1 MEHLNQFI
9 HQHWQLCLAFVVIL
23 IAIYIHEFLASKKQ
37 AKSLS
42 PEALVHVMNHQDATV
57 FDLRPKDIYQKGHI
71 IHSISATSS
80 DFDQAKMD
88 KYKSKPIVLVCAR
101 GVDSTA
107 LAAKLR
113 TKGYQQPMV
122 LAGGINA
129 WQTAGLPLP
138 KK

>member
-9 HQHWQLCLAFVVIL
+9 HQHWQLCVAFVVIL
-23 IAIYIHEFLASKKQ
+23 IAIYIHELLASRKQ

-42 PEALVHVMNHQDATV
+42 PEALVHLMNHGDAIV

-71 IHSISATSS
+71 IHSISVTSI
-80 DFDQAKMD
+80 DFEQAKMD

-101 GVDSTA
+101 GVEANT
-107 LAAKLR
+107 LATKLR
-113 TKGYQQPMV
+113 SKGYQNPMV
-122 LAGGINA
+122 LAGGIQA